1 MKKLPG
7 IFLVSVLFFGYISCS
22 TNEVEK
28 ISIIYDTDMG
38 NDIDDALALAMLYNY
53 VDAGK
58 VDLLGITISKANEYT
73 IPYIDMMNRHYDHPD
88 IPIGYVYEGETNEPG
103 KYLKR
108 TLETKLDGKLLF
120 SLEKSLNDSIPE
132 AYILQRKL
140 LASQPDHSV
149 VFIVVGFHTNI
160 ERLLE
165 SGPDEYSDLNGVELV
180 RKKVKLL
187 SVMAGCFDSARPE
200 YNVVV
205 DIPASQSLFEKWP
218 GEVVISP
225 VELGGAVLYPPNSI
239 LHDFGDPGTDP
250 LCLSYAYYRTMPYY
264 TPCFDLTSVLQAVE
278 PKGDFF
284 GFSGK
289 GKVHVTDSGVTL
301 FEPKASGKHAYLTIT
316 KEQIPKV
323 RFALI
328 RTVTGSDEIN
338 PILKAEVAIPPIDMS
353 GFKDGIS
360 HWMQIHEIDYP
371 RYKPQE
377 VIQIANNVI
386 QLQND
391 DGGWPKNQDVL
402 AMVDMD
408 SLKHIDPSKSLKSTF
423 DNRNIYTQI
432 EFLSKMYDYTS
443 DEKYKVSALK
453 GLDYILDARN
463 PVSGGWRGADVDAIT
478 FNDDVMTGVVK
489 LFMDIVNGKDYY
501 SWISKEK
508 RKVIGEAYL
517 RSVDLI
523 LRCQV
528 VVDGTRTAW
537 GQQHDHHTL
546 DPVKARSYEL
556 ASLCSS
562 ESVGIIRL
570 LMAIEDP
577 DQRLMDAISDAV
589 GWLEVSKIEG
599 IRVEDVKIEKGKFE
613 KLLIKEYDR
622 VVVEDPDAPPIWAR
636 FYEIETNRP
645 FMCNRDGIKVYSLA
659 EVDMERRV
667 GYGWYNYSAQSL
679 LDTDYPNWKS
689 KNLTN

>member
-1 MKKLPG
+1 MKKLQG
-7 IFLVSVLFFGYISCS
+7 ILLVSLLLLGCLSCS
-22 TNEVEK
+22 MNGIEK
-28 ISIIYDTDMG
+28 ISVIYDTDMG

-53 VDAGK
+53 MDAGK

-73 IPYIDMMNRHYDHPD
+73 VPYIDLLNRHYNHPG
-88 IPIGYVYEGETNEPG
+88 IPIGYVYEGETKEPG

-120 SLEKSLNDSIPE
+120 SSEKSLKDSIPE
-132 AYILQRKL
+132 AYLLQRKL

-149 VFIVVGFHTNI
+149 IFIVVGFHTNI

-180 RKKVKLL
+180 SKKVKLL
-187 SVMAGCFDSARPE
+187 SVMAGCFDSERPE

-205 DIPASQSLFEKWP
+205 DIPASQSLFERWP

-225 VELGGAVLYPPNSI
+225 VELGGAVHYPPNSI
-239 LHDFGDPGTDP
+239 LHDFGDPHTDP
-250 LCLSYAYYRTMPYY
+250 LCISYAYYRKMPYY
-264 TPCFDLTSVLQAVE
+264 TPCFDLTSVLQAIE
-278 PKGDFF
+278 PEENYF
-284 GFSGK
+284 GFSER
-289 GKVHVTDSGVTL
+289 GKVHVT
-301 FEPKASGKHAYLTIT
+301 ASGTTVFEANEHGKHSYLTVT
-316 KEQIPKV
+316 KDQIPGV
-323 RFALI
+323 RFGLVRA
-328 RTVTGSDEIN
+328 VTGNEEIN
-338 PILKAEVAIPPIDMS
+338 PVLKEEVAIPPINMS
-353 GFKDGIS
+353 GFKDGIN

-408 SLKHIDPSKSLKSTF
+408 SLKQIDPSKSLKSTF

-432 EFLSKMYDYTS
+432 EFLSLMYHYTG

-453 GLDYILDARN
+453 GLDYILDVRN

-489 LFMDIVNGKDYY
+489 LFMDIVNGKEYY
-501 SWISKEK
+501 SWISLEK
-508 RKVIGEAYL
+508 REEIDEAYL

-523 LRCQV
+523 LKCQV
-528 VVDGTRTAW
+528 LVNGKRTAW

-562 ESVGIIRL
+562 ESLGIIRL
-570 LMAIEDP
+570 LMEIEDP
-577 DQRLMDAISDAV
+577 DQRLKNAITDAV

-659 EVDMERRV
+659 EVAMERRV

-679 LDTDYPNWKS
+679 LDTDYPNWKA